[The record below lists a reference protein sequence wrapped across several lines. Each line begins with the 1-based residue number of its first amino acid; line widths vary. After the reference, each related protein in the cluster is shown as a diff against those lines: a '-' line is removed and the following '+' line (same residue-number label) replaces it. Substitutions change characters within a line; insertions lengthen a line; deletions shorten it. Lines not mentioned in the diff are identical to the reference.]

1 MNSIVIIA
9 VIVWCIIGWLLAYIF
24 SVKKIAKAK
33 EVEKDYQHK
42 LQQIDLEKEKI
53 LGEANLKLKE
63 AANELR
69 LSEKK
74 SQDWDD
80 KMLTVEKQTNVLI
93 SAAEQKAKDI
103 QAFADPTHAP

>member
-1 MNSIVIIA
+1 
-9 VIVWCIIGWLLAYIF
+9 
-24 SVKKIAKAK
+24 
-33 EVEKDYQHK
+33 
-42 LQQIDLEKEKI
+42 LEKEKI

-80 KMLTVEKQTNVLI
+80 KMLTVEKTN
-93 SAAEQKAKDI
+93 
-103 QAFADPTHAP
+103 